1 MKFALAALIGSVS
14 AVALECAPS
23 CCEPACGC
31 SDGYAAGYGGAYGAG
46 ASNYAIGSQNAQLS
60 GQERAGAY
68 AKLTS
73 ESAGSNTNIGAQN
86 IVIPDKH
93 TVTDQA
99 KVSESA
105 TRGSHQEQNCEVA
118 KRTFDINGSICVS
131 EKYNDSSKGQHSACK
146 DGEGASQTRTRT
158 QVQNNACAKADIP
171 STSGG
176 CGSSSGSFSGA
187 GCGCARPC
195 DSCNTCYWTAW
206 LIQVT

>member
-1 MKFALAALIGSVS
+1 MKFALATFLGVVS
-14 AVALECAPS
+14 AVSLQCQPDCNACYAAPCQEDQS
-23 CCEPACGC
+23 CGC
-31 SDGYAAGYGGAYGAG
+31 GQYGQGYNLGD
-46 ASNYAIGSQNAQLS
+46 QNAQLS
-60 GQERAGAY
+60 GQDRAGGY

-105 TRGSHQEQNCEVA
+105 TSGKHQEQNCEVA

-158 QVQNNACAKADIP
+158 QVQNNVCAKADIP
-171 STSGG
+171 CTCAAGSSCRGG
-176 CGSSSGSFSGA
+176 CNV
-187 GCGCARPC
+187 CW
-195 DSCNTCYWTAW
+195 NVW
-206 LIQVT
+206 LTTHIYQLKTFYGNINI

>member
-1 MKFALAALIGSVS
+1 MKFVLAALIGSVS

-23 CCEPACGC
+23 CACDPCYEEPACGC
-31 SDGYAAGYGGAYGAG
+31 ASGYAGAYGAG
-46 ASNYAIGSQNAQLS
+46 GAYAIGSQNAQLS
-60 GQERAGAY
+60 GQERSGSY

-158 QVQNNACAKADIP
+158 QVHNNACAKADIP
-171 STSGG
+171 CT
-176 CGSSSGSFSGA
+176 CAAGSS
-187 GCGCARPC
+187 CGRPAISSNC
-195 DSCNTCYWTAW
+195 CY
-206 LIQVT
+206 